1 MITAFHVRNLDTSQ
15 PSSSRDLAPPLLRLA
30 QARLNF
36 GSCLLKSA
44 HPSHQT
50 SSTFN
55 EGPEPPPPPFPS
67 QGSQICSHCAVTTCA
82 SHNSFPDSYP
92 ARLHANAHMQGHFL
106 ASYFRVFDVVL
117 CDLPGASYYINGCLP
132 LAFTFLSHLLTHP
145 RTHPFTFFS
154 SSSHLSLQSLPS
166 LKQALLFP
174 FLLQISKS
182 TLARHE
188 HRAGKR
194 MLERTE
200 SR

>member
-1 MITAFHVRNLDTSQ
+1 MFGISTPPNHQV
-15 PSSSRDLAPPLLRLA
+15 PVISRRLCSGWLRP
-30 QARLNF
+30 
-36 GSCLLKSA
+36 GSTSA
-44 HPSHQT
+44 HVC
-50 SSTFN
+50 SSLLTHLTRHRQLLTR
-55 EGPEPPPPPFPS
+55 GPNPHPPFPS